1 MTEPQHL
8 LDLIRDVRPRAALFT
23 TYTFSVG
30 HFDSVFVPVLRSV
43 GCQDIAVLVDA
54 DEAASSAQ
62 ESASRAA
69 GRIYRIAPVIA
80 PGGGVFHPKLAYLV
94 SEGTDVLAVASGNLT
109 ASGQSLQL
117 ESFDAVSAQAAP
129 TVFRELADWMA
140 TLASLIKPTSPQAS
154 GLLEQMV
161 LRSRQAH
168 RRHAA
173 NFTGPVPEP
182 SLIHTLGGTA
192 REALEAAFIEQ
203 ADGAE
208 SVVVLSPFHSPDGGP
223 ILRLAASVEAKS
235 LAIGLDG
242 SKAKLTAPF
251 ERDRF
256 KPELPGRFVLPDMQ
270 RASRRLHAKVFELH
284 STDKVLV
291 MTGSVNAT
299 AQSFES
305 SMNVEVSLARWVAKS
320 PFTWRDAEP
329 LDYEVTQ
336 KGSEFLPAQALYV
349 DAWLDEDRVLH
360 GSLTARKTT
369 KQPLQLT
376 IQHGDE
382 EVFTCEVAPDEEGQ
396 FQAGPIPSSDLAR
409 AMLLAVSDGTTSAC
423 CWLNVYE
430 ELNVAFEERER
441 RAAVTRVLRGEY
453 AAEDIAEVVRL
464 LTTATQGI
472 VEGTTATLRRPAGE
486 AKTEVDTPFSFQRWE
501 KSGRHRDSNT
511 LLGRNPY
518 ELLKALNRWMNADLN
533 LQAATQELAV
543 PPSAGLKNQ
552 VQLQSESSR
561 GDTSGAEG
569 LDPYVLLDHL
579 CQMIPVAL
587 ERQPE
592 LEYGAVLAEIVA
604 SRAVDRAL
612 KQDLVMVPCLSWLH
626 KFSHFTFPASAREV
640 VTCVAAAMACLT
652 AHRLAAEGQDAQLPV
667 LREAVER
674 FAGCVLSAER
684 WREFSAAGLER
695 DLFRRVGEQERAA
708 VLAVSEQLSTVQT
721 LDDSL
726 LSLLR
731 KALVLPRH
739 ALSNEPEAATF
750 ADLAA
755 SLRERKPRKQDLLC
769 GLMTPAALDR
779 AGAGCPF
786 CYRSLS
792 EQDVA
797 TMKRKHALVH
807 KGFACGRILL
817 LTAADGRLQASI
829 KELPDA

>member
-1 MTEPQHL
+1 MTDPQHL
-8 LDLIRDVRPRAALFT
+8 LDLIREVRPRAALFT

-54 DEAASSAQ
+54 DEAARCSQ

-69 GRIYRIAPVIA
+69 GRVYRIAPVIA

-94 SEGTDVLAVASGNLT
+94 AEAGDVLAVASGNLT

-117 ESFDAVSAQAAP
+117 ESFDAVFAQAAP

-140 TLASLIKPTSPQAS
+140 ALASLIKQTSPQAS

-161 LRSRQAH
+161 PRSRQAH
-168 RRHAA
+168 RRHAS
-173 NFTGPVPEP
+173 NFTGPAAEP

-192 REALEAAFIEQ
+192 REALEAAFIAQ

-223 ILRLAASVEAKS
+223 VLRLATSVEAKS

-251 ERDRF
+251 ERGRF
-256 KPELPGRFVLPDMQ
+256 KPELSGRFVLPETQ

-284 STDKVLV
+284 AKDKVLV

-305 SMNVEVSLARWVAKS
+305 SMNVEVSLARWLAKS
-320 PFTWRDAEP
+320 PFTWRDAKP
-329 LDYEVTQ
+329 LEYGVTQ
-336 KGSEFLPAQALYV
+336 NGSEFLPSQPLYV

-360 GSLTARKTT
+360 GSLTARKPT
-369 KQPLQLT
+369 KPPLKLT
-376 IQHGDE
+376 IHHGDE
-382 EVFTCEVAPDEEGQ
+382 DVFTCEVTPDEGGQ
-396 FQAGPIPSSDLAR
+396 FEAGPIPASDIAR
-409 AMLLAVSDGTTSAC
+409 AMLLTVSDGQDSAY

-430 ELNVAFEERER
+430 ELNIAFEERER
-441 RAAVTRVLRGEY
+441 RAAVARVLRGEY

-472 VEGTTATLRRPAGE
+472 VEGTTATLRRPADE
-486 AKTEVDTPFSFQRWE
+486 AKTEADTPFSFQRWE
-501 KSGRHRDSNT
+501 RSGRHRDSNT

-518 ELLKALNRWMNADLN
+518 ELLKVLNRWMNADLN
-533 LQAATQELAV
+533 LQAANQDLAV

-552 VQLQSESSR
+552 VQLQSASSN
-561 GDTSGAEG
+561 GDISGAQG
-569 LDPYVLLDHL
+569 LAPNALLDHL
-579 CQMIPVAL
+579 CQTIPVAL

-612 KQDLVMVPCLSWLH
+612 KQDLVMAPCLSWLDR
-626 KFSHFTFPASAREV
+626 FSRFTFPESARGV
-640 VTCVAAAMACLT
+640 VNGVAAAMACLT
-652 AHRLAAEGQDAQLPV
+652 AHRLAAQGQDAQLSV

-684 WREFSAAGLER
+684 WRELSAAGLER

-708 VLAVSEQLSTVQT
+708 VLAVSEQLSAIQT

-731 KALVLPRH
+731 KAFVLPRN
-739 ALSNEPEAATF
+739 AISNEPEAATF

-755 SLRERKPRKQDLLC
+755 SLRERKPRRQDLLR

-779 AGAGCPF
+779 EGAGCPF
-786 CYRSLS
+786 CYRELS
-792 EQDVA
+792 KQDVA

-817 LTAADGRLQASI
+817 LTATDGRLQAGI
-829 KELPDA
+829 TELPDA